1 MNRSEIKTWFKRNR
15 FKCGRQSIIFGAVPI
30 IKIWNDPFRKHW
42 QYCDK
47 GGRHYR
53 IRKIETGWVVDTSDL
68 DFDRWANSTEIHA
81 QPIAEFITSFCKM
94 REEIKEILSGE
105 PHH

>member
-1 MNRSEIKTWFKRNR
+1 MNRSTIKTWFKRNG
-15 FKCGRQSIIFGAVPI
+15 FKVKYGA
-30 IKIWNDPFRKHW
+30 FRREWK
-42 QYCDK
+42 YCYK

-53 IRKIETGWVVDTSDL
+53 IRNNEKGASGFVVDTSDL

-81 QPIAEFITSFCKM
+81 QPIAEFITCFCKISV
-94 REEIKEILSGE
+94 ETKEILSGE